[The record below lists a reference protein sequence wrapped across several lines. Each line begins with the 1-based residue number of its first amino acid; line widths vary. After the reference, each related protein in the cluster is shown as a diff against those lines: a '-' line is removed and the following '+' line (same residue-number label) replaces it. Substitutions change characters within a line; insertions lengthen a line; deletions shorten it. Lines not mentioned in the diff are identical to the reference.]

1 MDFTK
6 RISLMLPYMPLAAAA
21 FVAICAGVSV
31 ATYKAPA
38 YAIEENALDTE
49 SRLDG
54 ADRKTVTAETTE
66 AETVEETA
74 IAVIEESGIYIDGE
88 YEGRGTGFSGTVT
101 VKVTVAEGK
110 IAEIVVL
117 DAADEDPWFKN
128 AKALLGNIVEAQS
141 TNVEAVSGATYSSK
155 GIIEAV
161 RDALDK
167 AAGGEG
173 TFDAAKATTAA
184 KATSKAGASRTVS
197 KISEPAAYKDGTY
210 TGSATGF
217 GGRLSVRVT
226 VSDGRISTID
236 VTSHNET
243 SSYYS
248 KAKKVLSRMIS
259 AQSTN
264 VDTVS
269 GATYSSVGLINAV
282 RNALSKA
289 GGGASGVQDTYETIP
304 TVTDMERETNAPL
317 ETIDEK
323 EGWRDGT
330 YTGTAEGFVDD
341 IVVEVVVEGGRITSI
356 KVTSQDETPEFYE
369 KAVTLIDQMLSGQ
382 TTNVDAV
389 SGATYSSEGIIGAV
403 RAALKD
409 AKTEDAAAEP
419 ALEEDS
425 ASGTEPASEAE
436 TTTEPI
442 SGPGTGNPAEP
453 VSGPETG
460 NAGEPVSGSETGS
473 AGEPISGPG
482 TGSTTEP
489 ISEQDAGAADTSQ
502 EEASSS
508 DNEPQPDKAQPSS
521 ETEPDSSG
529 DPTDIPTSR
538 FKSGTYTVKVV
549 CAPDEY
555 EDFEPYNLIVDVKI
569 ENDVITAVE
578 NVSGDGAKTNQR
590 YIKKAASGLLGQ
602 LLNRADIVGEQ
613 SIDAV
618 SGATCTSNAIARA
631 CAKALERAKN

>member
-1 MDFTK
+1 
-6 RISLMLPYMPLAAAA
+6 MLPYMPLAAAA

-49 SRLDG
+49 SRLDE
-54 ADRKTVTAETTE
+54 ADRKTATAETTE

-210 TGSATGF
+210 SGSATGF

-248 KAKKVLSRMIS
+248 KAKKILSRMIS

-289 GGGASGVQDTYETIP
+289 GGGASGVQDTYEIIP

-389 SGATYSSEGIIGAV
+389 SGATYSSKGIIGAV
-403 RAALKD
+403 RAALED
-409 AKTEDAAAEP
+409 AKTKDAAAEP

-425 ASGTEPASEAE
+425 TSGTEPASEAE
-436 TTTEPI
+436 TTAEPVSGPGTESTDEPISGPGTGSTTEPI

-460 NAGEPVSGSETGS
+460 NAGEP
-473 AGEPISGPG
+473 
-482 TGSTTEP
+482 

-508 DNEPQPDKAQPSS
+508 DNEPHTDKAQPSS

-602 LLNRADIVGEQ
+602 LLNRADIIGEQ

-631 CAKALERAKN
+631 CTKALERAKN

>member
-1 MDFTK
+1 MNFIK

-74 IAVIEESGIYIDGE
+74 IAVIEESGIYRDGE

-210 TGSATGF
+210 SGSATGF

-304 TVTDMERETNAPL
+304 TMTDMERETNAPL

-419 ALEEDS
+419 ALEEGS

-436 TTTEPI
+436 TTAEPISGPGTESTDEPISGPGTGSTTEPI

-460 NAGEPVSGSETGS
+460 NAGEP
-473 AGEPISGPG
+473 
-482 TGSTTEP
+482 
-489 ISEQDAGAADTSQ
+489 ISEQDTGAADTSQ

-508 DNEPQPDKAQPSS
+508 DNEPHTDKAQPSS

>member
-1 MDFTK
+1 
-6 RISLMLPYMPLAAAA
+6 MLPYMPLAAAA

-49 SRLDG
+49 SRLDE
-54 ADRKTVTAETTE
+54 ADRKTATAETTE

-74 IAVIEESGIYIDGE
+74 IAVIEESGIYRDGE

-304 TVTDMERETNAPL
+304 TMTDMERETKAPL

-369 KAVTLIDQMLSGQ
+369 KAVTLLDQMLSGQ

-419 ALEEDS
+419 ALEEGS

-436 TTTEPI
+436 TTAEPI
-442 SGPGTGNPAEP
+442 SGPG
-453 VSGPETG
+453 
-460 NAGEPVSGSETGS
+460 TGS

-482 TGSTTEP
+482 TGNAGES

-508 DNEPQPDKAQPSS
+508 DNEPHTDKAQPSS

>member
-369 KAVTLIDQMLSGQ
+369 KAVTL
-382 TTNVDAV
+382 
-389 SGATYSSEGIIGAV
+389 
-403 RAALKD
+403 
-409 AKTEDAAAEP
+409 TEDAAAEP
-419 ALEEDS
+419 ALEEGS

-436 TTTEPI
+436 TTAEPISGPGTESTDEPISGPGTGSTTEPI

>member
-31 ATYKAPA
+31 VTYKAPA

-49 SRLDG
+49 SRLDE
-54 ADRKTVTAETTE
+54 ADRKTATAETTE
-66 AETVEETA
+66 AETVEEMA
-74 IAVIEESGIYIDGE
+74 IAVIEESGIYRDGE

-304 TVTDMERETNAPL
+304 TMTDMERETKAPL

-369 KAVTLIDQMLSGQ
+369 KAVTLLDQMLSGQ

-436 TTTEPI
+436 TT
-442 SGPGTGNPAEP
+442 AEP
-453 VSGPETG
+453 VSGPG
-460 NAGEPVSGSETGS
+460 TGS
-473 AGEPISGPG
+473 AG
-482 TGSTTEP
+482 EP

-508 DNEPQPDKAQPSS
+508 DNEPHTDKAQPSS

>member
-1 MDFTK
+1 
-6 RISLMLPYMPLAAAA
+6 MLPYMPLAAAA

-49 SRLDG
+49 SRLDE

-66 AETVEETA
+66 AETVEETV
-74 IAVIEESGIYIDGE
+74 IAVIEESGIYRDGE

-101 VKVTVAEGK
+101 VKVTVAGGK

-289 GGGASGVQDTYETIP
+289 GGGASGVQDKYETIP
-304 TVTDMERETNAPL
+304 TMTDMERETNAPL
-317 ETIDEK
+317 EKIDEK

-369 KAVTLIDQMLSGQ
+369 KAVTLLDQMLSGQ

-436 TTTEPI
+436 TTAEPI
-442 SGPGTGNPAEP
+442 SGPGTE
-453 VSGPETG
+453 STD
-460 NAGEPVSGSETGS
+460 
-473 AGEPISGPG
+473 EPISGPG